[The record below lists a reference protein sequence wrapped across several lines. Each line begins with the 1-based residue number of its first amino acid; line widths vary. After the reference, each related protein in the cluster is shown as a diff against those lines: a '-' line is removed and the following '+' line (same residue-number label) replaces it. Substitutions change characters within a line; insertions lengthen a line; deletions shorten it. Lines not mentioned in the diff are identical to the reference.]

1 MNFVEINPKKE
12 NFINPFYEIGTD
24 WMLISAGDKEKFNT
38 MTASWG
44 GLGILWNKNVSF
56 AFVRPQRYTFE
67 FLEKY
72 DYYSLS
78 FFDSSFKPVLKFC
91 GEVSGR
97 NTNKV
102 KESGLTPV
110 VDNEAPYFKEAKKV
124 FICKKIYSQF
134 IDSSCFI
141 DKNIQNNYENKDYHK
156 MYVGEIVRYKV
167 KK

>member
-1 MNFVEINPKKE
+1 MSMIEINPKKE
-12 NFINPFYEIGTD
+12 TCINPFSEIGQD
-24 WMLISAGDKEKFNT
+24 WMLISAGNEDKFNT

-44 GLGILWNKNVSF
+44 GMGILWNKNVSF

-67 FLEKY
+67 FLEKC

-97 NTNKV
+97 NIDKI
-102 KESGLTPV
+102 KESHLTPV
-110 VDNEAPYFKEAKKV
+110 HDSEAPYFKEAKKV
-124 FICKKIYSQF
+124 LICKKLYSQF
-134 IDSSCFI
+134 IAPECFI
-141 DKNIQNNYENKDYHK
+141 DKSLQNNYENKDYHK
-156 MYVGEIVRYKV
+156 AYIGEIISYKV